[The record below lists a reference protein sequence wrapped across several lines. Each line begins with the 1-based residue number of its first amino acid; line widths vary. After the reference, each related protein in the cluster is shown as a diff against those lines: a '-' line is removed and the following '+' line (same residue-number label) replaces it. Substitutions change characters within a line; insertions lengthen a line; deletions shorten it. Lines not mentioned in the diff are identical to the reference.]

1 MNRGATMT
9 REQKSP
15 GTRDKMLEVAERQ
28 FAAKGY
34 EGAHLESIA
43 GEVGVRKTAL
53 YYYFDS
59 KEALY
64 VAVLERMLV
73 EFESALRVVWEKDL
87 PTLDKAYRLAD
98 ALNDLLAGHPTYSLI
113 LIRIFVDRIPV
124 DSSTI
129 TPIIEGIIGGALRF
143 YSQGVEEGV
152 FRRLSARHF
161 FQSALGMAVFHYAGG
176 DYSAAVLG
184 VDDIFA
190 RSSVAW
196 RREEFRRM
204 LFEGILA
211 DPSQARG

>member
-1 MNRGATMT
+1 MG
-9 REQKSP
+9 EQKSV
-15 GTRDKMLEVAERQ
+15 GTREKMLEVAERQ

-43 GEVGVRKTAL
+43 QEVGVRKTAL

-73 EFESALRVVWEKDL
+73 EFESALRTAWKRDV
-87 PTLDKAYRLAD
+87 PTLERAYRIAD
-98 ALNDLLAGHPTYSLI
+98 ALNDLLAEHPTYSLI

-129 TPIIEGIIGGALRF
+129 TPIIENIIEGALHF
-143 YSQGVEEGV
+143 YAKGVEEGV
-152 FRRLSARHF
+152 FRKLSARHV
-161 FQSALGMAVFHYAGG
+161 FQSTLGMAVFHYAGG
-176 DYSAAVLG
+176 DYSAALLG
-184 VDDIFA
+184 VDDIFTH
-190 RSSVAW
+190 SSVAW
-196 RREEFRRM
+196 RREQFRRM

-211 DPSQARG
+211 DPSLARS